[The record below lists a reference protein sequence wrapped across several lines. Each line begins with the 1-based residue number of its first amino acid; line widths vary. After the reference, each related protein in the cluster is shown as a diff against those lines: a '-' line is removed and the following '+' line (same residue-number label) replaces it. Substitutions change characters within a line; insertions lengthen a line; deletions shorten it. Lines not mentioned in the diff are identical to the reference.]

1 MSHLNAGCSRP
12 SARSAT
18 SRQAANPLLLV
29 ITASVEPAGKRRRL
43 DHCRRWFASSRRPWP
58 KRGPAPPTGP
68 VISRPSGIAADG
80 LPAGLAASPILFGL
94 AMIILDVRRL
104 ANTIALAVS
113 KAVAEIP
120 GIILLVWVKGGEAG
134 EANP

>member
-1 MSHLNAGCSRP
+1 
-12 SARSAT
+12 
-18 SRQAANPLLLV
+18 
-29 ITASVEPAGKRRRL
+29 
-43 DHCRRWFASSRRPWP
+43 
-58 KRGPAPPTGP
+58 
-68 VISRPSGIAADG
+68 
-80 LPAGLAASPILFGL
+80 
-94 AMIILDVRRL
+94 MIILDVRRL